1 MYEMDMV
8 FLRLVVVVVVV
19 VRLLRASQS
28 QWEGLLQQS
37 CGGR

>member
-8 FLRLVVVVVVV
+8 FLRLVVVVV